1 MFAFINEERKM
12 GGGGGGGVNELLH
25 IFHGIKRGT

>member
-12 GGGGGGGVNELLH
+12 GGGGGGVNELLH